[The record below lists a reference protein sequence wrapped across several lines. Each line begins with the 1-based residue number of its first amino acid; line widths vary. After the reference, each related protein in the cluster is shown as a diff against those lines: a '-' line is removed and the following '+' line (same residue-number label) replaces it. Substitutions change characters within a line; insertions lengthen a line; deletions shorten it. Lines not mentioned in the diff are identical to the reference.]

1 MAIEKPIPQVNP
13 DTQPF
18 WDGCKE
24 HELRFQ
30 KCLDCGRVRWPPAM
44 VCSECHSAQT
54 EWITA
59 GGKGIVY
66 TYAVYH
72 RAFHPA
78 FKDDLPYVSAV
89 VELEEGP
96 HLLTNIIGCKPDAV
110 QCDMPV
116 EVSWEDVTDEFCL
129 PKFKPAS

>member
-1 MAIEKPIPQVNP
+1 MATEKPLPQINS

-18 WDGCKE
+18 WDGCRK

-30 KCLDCGRVRWPPAM
+30 KCVACDHVRWPPSM
-44 VCSECHSAQT
+44 ICPECYDSRT
-54 EWITA
+54 EWIKA
-59 GGKGIVY
+59 VGKGVVY

-96 HLLTNIIGCKPDAV
+96 HLLTNIIGCRPDDV
-110 QCDMPV
+110 RCDMPV
-116 EVSWEDVTDEFCL
+116 EVVWEDVIEEFSL
-129 PKFKPAS
+129 PKFKPSS